1 MSAISNNLENQL
13 LNALLDQ
20 AAYPTHSTVWIAL
33 FGTGYNLESN
43 SFGAEI
49 TGSGYARQIA
59 NFGTANGG
67 EITNTQTITFDV
79 NSAWETIEAIAIV
92 TGAGGVQGNG
102 DILFWTTINSLNAQ
116 NNLDLVINPG
126 ELKVRL
132 N

>member
-49 TGSGYARQIA
+49 TGSGYAS
-59 NFGTANGG
+59 